1 MIQYGVYRLEG
12 RHGKEKKEL
21 TGRQQESLCELESKH
36 RREKNEMMTKQTKQ
50 SFEMKL
56 RQDRQLEELMQRQ
69 KEERESREREKNT
82 RISKYVDLLKTPGIP
97 TGIDMAKRL
106 TQETECPVCLLEQF
120 FTRKSAKSVGRVLS
134 SRMQRAN
141 YVPARKGG
149 RHLRDEQGMIYSLSK
164 RRENKSYYFCSEK
177 KNLSCP
183 ATAVVENST
192 DMIIK
197 ISGDH
202 AHDSNILQHNEVV
215 PLRER
220 VNQMLDDLHQSMDKE
235 DNDLRGSWNT
245 ELERSHR
252 HRQANR
258 RH

>member
-1 MIQYGVYRLEG
+1 
-12 RHGKEKKEL
+12 
-21 TGRQQESLCELESKH
+21 
-36 RREKNEMMTKQTKQ
+36 
-50 SFEMKL
+50 
-56 RQDRQLEELMQRQ
+56 MQRQ

-149 RHLRDEQGMIYSLSK
+149 RHLRDERGMIYSLSK
-164 RRENKSYYFCSEK
+164 RRENKSYYFCCEK
-177 KNLSCP
+177 KNLGCP

-202 AHDSNILQHNEVV
+202 AHDSNILQRKVRHLEEQAIRNAADNHNAPRSALGNLTNTVGTTTHGNA
-215 PLRER
+215 L
-220 VNQMLDDLHQSMDKE
+220 QSKSLDLAKAF
-235 DNDLRGSWNT
+235 NL
-245 ELERSHR
+245 
-252 HRQANR
+252 
-258 RH
+258 

>member
-1 MIQYGVYRLEG
+1 
-12 RHGKEKKEL
+12 
-21 TGRQQESLCELESKH
+21 
-36 RREKNEMMTKQTKQ
+36 
-50 SFEMKL
+50 
-56 RQDRQLEELMQRQ
+56 
-69 KEERESREREKNT
+69 
-82 RISKYVDLLKTPGIP
+82 
-97 TGIDMAKRL
+97 
-106 TQETECPVCLLEQF
+106 
-120 FTRKSAKSVGRVLS
+120 
-134 SRMQRAN
+134 MQRAN

-149 RHLRDEQGMIYSLSK
+149 RRLKDEQGMIYSLSK

-245 ELERSHR
+245 ELERLEGRHGKEKKELTGRQQESLCELESKHR
-252 HRQANR
+252 REKNEMMTKQTKQSFEMKLRQDRQLEELMQRQKEERESREREKNTRISKYVDLFKTPGIPAVR
-258 RH
+258 DIHMDRDIGRV